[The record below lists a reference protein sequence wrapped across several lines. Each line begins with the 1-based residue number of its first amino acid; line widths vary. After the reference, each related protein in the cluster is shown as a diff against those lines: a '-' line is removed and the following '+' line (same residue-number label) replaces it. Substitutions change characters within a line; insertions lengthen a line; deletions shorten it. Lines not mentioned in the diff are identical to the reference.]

1 MRFLFSIIFGI
12 SLCDELKD
20 PCSNEGKINGPRKK
34 LGTDGSSVTDTGP
47 WINKAL
53 RIQPD

>member
-47 WINKAL
+47 WIN
-53 RIQPD
+53 R